1 MAGGLSVPADEHAHD
16 PGLTLL
22 QSSPGQVPLRRRN
35 VPLWQQ
41 NTATRRL
48 TTDMLDAVFL
58 RARELLKLE
67 NGQRPDPGG
76 SGR

>member
-22 QSSPGQVPLRRRN
+22 QSLPGQVPFRRRN

-41 NTATRRL
+41 NTSTRKL
-48 TTDMLDAVFL
+48 TEEMLDGVFF
-58 RARELLKLE
+58 RARELL
-67 NGQRPDPGG
+67 R
-76 SGR
+76 